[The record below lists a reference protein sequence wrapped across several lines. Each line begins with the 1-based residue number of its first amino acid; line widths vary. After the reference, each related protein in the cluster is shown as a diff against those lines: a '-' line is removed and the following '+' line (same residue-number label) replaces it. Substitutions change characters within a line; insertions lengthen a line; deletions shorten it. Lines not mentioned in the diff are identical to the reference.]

1 MKKLSDEQIELLEL
15 VPQDFIGSQGE
26 KLVYGAFISRN
37 YEAIADGNITF
48 PFSFTL
54 LQEKTGLKRARLSKI
69 VNTFIANNLI
79 GVAEKEKKGKCR
91 MYYTFYVP
99 ERKWFKSG
107 HQKVDTITP
116 SISGTYEKV
125 DTKSRHQEIEK
136 VDTTYT
142 YTPTNTDTITI
153 NNNYLKALLDK
164 IDQLTVKVNQLEG
177 RLDKASEVV
186 RSLKKRIRVLEDN
199 NTSTTDMES
208 TANSSS
214 CEYQSVNIKQDKSQI
229 EMNKTFTELVE
240 VMRDETSTR
249 EKKISTAAQIQYLV
263 YNGSLN
269 DKQVRLANWLIH
281 DYKQYI
287 SKADQNQVKSSTVNK
302 PSHQVAHTS
311 LPTIFS
317 NEVIGDCKRF
327 VDLRKKE
334 ATLTF
339 DEAADLYEAAQN
351 IIGFIKANKIPQKFI
366 DGFNQL
372 WYDDQKTGLRSP
384 LADKVHT
391 ILNHPNEFK
400 ERYDKA
406 LETEIPNENLAISE

>member
-37 YEAIADGNITF
+37 YEAIANGNKTF
-48 PFSFTL
+48 PLSFTL
-54 LQEKTGLKRARLSKI
+54 LQQKTGLKRARLSKI

-79 GVAEKEKKGKCR
+79 GEVGEKEKKGKCR
-91 MYYTFYVP
+91 TYYTFYVP
-99 ERKWFKSG
+99 EKKWFKSG
-107 HQKVDTITP
+107 HQKVDTIIP

-153 NNNYLKALLDK
+153 NNSYLKALLDK
-164 IDQLTVKVNQLEG
+164 IDQLEG

-186 RSLKKRIRVLEDN
+186 RTLKKRIRVLEEN

-240 VMRDETSTR
+240 VMKDETSTR

-302 PSHQVAHTS
+302 PTPKVAHTP

-327 VDLRKKE
+327 ADLYKKE

-351 IIGFIKANKIPQKFI
+351 IIGFIKANKIPQNFI
-366 DGFNQL
+366 NSFNQL
-372 WYDDQKTGLRSP
+372 WYDDEKTGFGSP
-384 LADKVHT
+384 LAKKVHEV
-391 ILNHPNEFK
+391 LRHPNKFK
-400 ERYDKA
+400 EKYDKA
-406 LETEIPNENLAISE
+406 LEAEIPNENLAVSE